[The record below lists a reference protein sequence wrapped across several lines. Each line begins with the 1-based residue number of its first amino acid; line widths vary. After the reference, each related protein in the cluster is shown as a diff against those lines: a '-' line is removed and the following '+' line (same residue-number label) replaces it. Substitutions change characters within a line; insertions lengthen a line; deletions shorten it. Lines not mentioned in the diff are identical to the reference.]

1 MTASTLSSTSYVQ
14 GRGKPL
20 TWLPRQKLAEVE
32 QEANKPEKATER
44 QAKLREAKE
53 ITREEKKF
61 DGKTKK
67 HRSSNEEVEER
78 TQEK

>member
-1 MTASTLSSTSYVQ
+1 MLRRAVN
-14 GRGKPL
+14 
-20 TWLPRQKLAEVE
+20 RQPGYRAKLAEVE

-67 HRSSNEEVEER
+67 HRISNGKLKKGHKKNR
-78 TQEK
+78 RK

>member
-1 MTASTLSSTSYVQ
+1 ME
-14 GRGKPL
+14 GRGKPS

-53 ITREEKKF
+53 IAREEKKF

-67 HRSSNEEVEER
+67 HRSSNEEVEEHKKKR
-78 TQEK
+78 RK